1 VPPISKEDIMWRSAW
16 LAILG
21 IAALIGLTACGSFAA
36 TETGASAPGTS
47 HGSSIT
53 MSLRTVPTIRSIT
66 VSPGRSRFRNCIS
79 GKAGD
84 NTHSTPGA
92 LGFPNGICYAGTPG
106 AGFPVTITNTGI
118 AADIF
123 VNGTNATPSDGG
135 KPWELCNPGAS
146 PVVACNASKG
156 TMPGFNQYVVQNFG
170 AGVKGMNT
178 TGLTDTPACDTVFGG
193 KGAHGCWA
201 VSGEPQA
208 EGLKLT
214 GPFRSD
220 DSSTRWTVT
229 ITWKAVPS
237 GG

>member
-1 VPPISKEDIMWRSAW
+1 MWRSAW
-16 LAILG
+16 LAMLG
-21 IAALIGLTACGSFAA
+21 IAALIGLTACGSFGP

-47 HGSSIT
+47 RGGNLT
-53 MSLRTVPTIRSIT
+53 MTLRTVPTIRSIT
-66 VSPGRSRFRNCIS
+66 VSPGKSRFRACVS

-106 AGFPVTITNTGI
+106 TAFPITITNTGI
-118 AADIF
+118 AADIY
-123 VNGTNATPSDGG
+123 VNGTDASPSDGG
-135 KPWELCNPGAS
+135 KPWELCNPVSS

-170 AGVKGMNT
+170 DGVKRMNAA
-178 TGLTDTPACDTVFGG
+178 GLTSTPACDPMFGG
-193 KGAHGCWA
+193 QGGHGCWA
-201 VSGEPQA
+201 VSGQLQS
-208 EGLKLT
+208 EGLRLI

-220 DSSTRWTVT
+220 DPATRWTVT